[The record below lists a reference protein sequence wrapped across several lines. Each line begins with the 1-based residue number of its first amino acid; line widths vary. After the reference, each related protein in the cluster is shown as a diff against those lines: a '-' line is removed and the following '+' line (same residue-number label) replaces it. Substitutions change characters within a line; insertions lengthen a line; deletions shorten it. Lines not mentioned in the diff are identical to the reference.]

1 MVRMYKKTSAH
12 IPLLKALV
20 LITIFPFILNLYKF
34 IQNKIHAIHGNKNI
48 AIALPNK
55 SLLHQ
60 LIVYYQSILFQVIR
74 KISCIMHLSVWKC
87 HVNTDIDTVFK
98 WNNGEEMP
106 VWMTCKAMMCLT
118 GLSSTSC
125 YLQMPWLLTV
135 T

>member
-1 MVRMYKKTSAH
+1 MYKKTSAH

-60 LIVYYQSILFQVIR
+60 LIVYYQSILFQVIQ
-74 KISCIMHLSVWKC
+74 KISCIMHLSV
-87 HVNTDIDTVFK
+87 
-98 WNNGEEMP
+98 
-106 VWMTCKAMMCLT
+106 
-118 GLSSTSC
+118 
-125 YLQMPWLLTV
+125 
-135 T
+135 